1 MYTSHVTLVLTGGRM
16 KMKLKSSTPY
26 AYTVNRERSLFKTGR
41 ERKRKIGR
49 AVEDLLRAPAYF
61 APLLRLIFKW
71 TTSMCFFRVLAL
83 PNATPLQL
91 PKALSGR

>member
-1 MYTSHVTLVLTGGRM
+1 M
-16 KMKLKSSTPY
+16 KIEL
-26 AYTVNRERSLFKTGR
+26 RTGR

-49 AVEDLLRAPAYF
+49 AVEDLLPAYF

-83 PNATPLQL
+83 PNATPLQTQTWSL
-91 PKALSGR
+91 RFSCTVLLCVFRWLFSPKATPLQ